1 MKYSSVIITGASSGI
16 GKALS
21 IALALKSKNLYLLGR
36 NKSKLESVKEICIKM
51 GACVEIFSVDIKDRE
66 KVAEVILSIDKTN
79 AVDLVI
85 ANAGMGTAQSAELNN
100 GVPNYNE
107 IIQTNILGIH
117 NTIDPLVEPM
127 KKRAHGQIAIMSSL
141 AGFRGYSKYYVYNAT
156 KAYARIY
163 AQGLRLDLK
172 RCNIKVSTIAPGFV
186 KTPLTDRNPFKMP
199 FLMSPERA
207 AQIIIKGLNNNKSLI
222 AFPKLLHFL
231 IHFITSLPTPIADR
245 IAEKIV

>member
-107 IIQTNILGIH
+107 IITNKYFGHTQHYRSFSRTNEEKSSWSNCH
-117 NTIDPLVEPM
+117 NE
-127 KKRAHGQIAIMSSL
+127 L
-141 AGFRGYSKYYVYNAT
+141 ACWIS
-156 KAYARIY
+156 
-163 AQGLRLDLK
+163 RL
-172 RCNIKVSTIAPGFV
+172 F
-186 KTPLTDRNPFKMP
+186 
-199 FLMSPERA
+199 
-207 AQIIIKGLNNNKSLI
+207 
-222 AFPKLLHFL
+222 
-231 IHFITSLPTPIADR
+231 
-245 IAEKIV
+245 

>member
-21 IALALKSKNLYLLGR
+21 IKLAQRSKHLYLIGR
-36 NKSKLESVKEICIKM
+36 NKSKLESVKETCIKM
-51 GACVEIFSVDIKDRE
+51 GALVETFSVDIKDRE
-66 KVAEVILSIDKTN
+66 KVSDVILSIDKRS

-85 ANAGMGTAQSAELNN
+85 ANAGIGTAQSAELNN
-100 GVPNYNE
+100 GVPNYAE

-117 NTIDPLVEPM
+117 NTIDPLIERM
-127 KKRAHGQIAIMSSL
+127 KERANGQIAVMSSL

-156 KAYARIY
+156 KAYSRIY

-172 RCNIKVSTIAPGFV
+172 KHNIKVSTIAPGFV

-199 FLMSPERA
+199 FLMNPERA
-207 AQIIIKGLNNNKSLI
+207 AQIIIKGLNYNKSLI

-231 IHFITSLPTPIADR
+231 IHLITSLPTPIADK
-245 IAEKIV
+245 IAEKIA